1 MEAKRGRKRTAAA
14 KAKSAAKKK
23 KPAAADRERQDL
35 ENRYVGATFDDDDVP
50 NEGVREVV
58 RIEKDEDG
66 TDEWTAI
73 TVLVDNEDNEVPYF
87 VNAVLDEMIA
97 EYQSVL
103 VPAVSGSGRGAAKK
117 PSAKRAKKPPARA
130 AKRYSPSFP

>member
-1 MEAKRGRKRTAAA
+1 M
-14 KAKSAAKKK
+14 
-23 KPAAADRERQDL
+23 
-35 ENRYVGATFDDDDVP
+35 P
-50 NEGVREVV
+50 NEGAREVV

-66 TDEWTAI
+66 TGEWMAI

-103 VPAVSGSGRGAAKK
+103 VPAVSGGSGSRGGSGRGDAKK
-117 PSAKRAKKPPARA
+117 PSAKRAKQA
-130 AKRYSPSFP
+130 AAAQPYSPSFP